1 VNGSGKDMANKQIR
15 VVGLGNALVDV
26 VASVEA
32 GAIARHA
39 LTPGGMHLVDRDA
52 ADALYAEVG
61 PGLVQSGGSVA
72 NSIAHMRGLGLAC
85 TFIGK
90 VARDP
95 LGDAFAADLAALG
108 VDFPALG
115 PADGAGTGRCVV
127 LVTPDGERTMS
138 TYLGAAQG
146 LTPAD
151 VEAGMPASAAL
162 LLVEGYLWDSPEGAA
177 MINAAAARARD
188 IGARIALTP
197 SDAGCVGRHR
207 DAMLAFVSNHC
218 DILVG
223 NHHEV
228 GALAGTD
235 NSPEE
240 ALVWARRHAD
250 VVAVTMSE
258 AGALVAD
265 GERAYR
271 VEALAVERVVD
282 NNGAGDAFAAGFLH
296 DVLVGASLPEAGRR
310 GAELAARVITHPGA
324 REQVAA

>member
-1 VNGSGKDMANKQIR
+1 MAKKQTR

-26 VASVEA
+26 VASVDAE
-32 GAIARHA
+32 AIARHS
-39 LTPGGMHLVDRDA
+39 LTPGGMHLVDREA

-72 NSIAHMRGLGLAC
+72 NSIAHMRSLGLAC

-90 VARDP
+90 VARDT

-108 VDFPALG
+108 VDFPAIG
-115 PADGAGTGRCVV
+115 PADTGTGRCVV

-151 VEAGMPASAAL
+151 VEAGMPDAAAL
-162 LLVEGYLWDSPEGAA
+162 LLVEGYLWDSPEGAT
-177 MINAAAARARD
+177 MIETAATRARAV
-188 IGARIALTP
+188 GARIALTP
-197 SDAGCVGRHR
+197 SDAGCVERHR
-207 DAMLAFVSNHC
+207 DAMLAFIRDHC

-235 NSPEE
+235 SPEE
-240 ALVWARRHAD
+240 ALVWARRHARIA
-250 VVAVTMSE
+250 AVTMSE
-258 AGALVAD
+258 NGALIAD
-265 GERAYR
+265 EDRAYR
-271 VEALAVERVVD
+271 IEAQPVEHVVD
-282 NNGAGDAFAAGFLH
+282 TTGAGDAFAAGFLH
-296 DVLVGASLPEAGRR
+296 GVLEGASLPEAARR

-324 REQVAA
+324 REQAAA

>member
-1 VNGSGKDMANKQIR
+1 MPNKQLR

-26 VASVEA
+26 VASVNPE
-32 GAIARHA
+32 AIARHS
-39 LTPGGMHLVDRDA
+39 LTPGGMHLVDREA

-72 NSIAHMRGLGLAC
+72 NSIAHMRGLGLPC

-90 VARDP
+90 VAKDA

-108 VDFPALG
+108 VDFPAVG
-115 PADGAGTGRCVV
+115 PGETGTGRCVV

-151 VEAGMPASAAL
+151 VEAGMPDDAAL

-177 MINAAAARARD
+177 MIDAAAARAHAV
-188 IGARIALTP
+188 GARIALTP

-207 DAMLAFVSNHC
+207 DAMLAFIRDHC

-223 NHHEV
+223 NQHEV

-235 NSPEE
+235 SPEE
-240 ALVWARRHAD
+240 ALVWARRHASI
-250 VVAVTMSE
+250 VAVTMSE
-258 AGALVAD
+258 DGALVAD
-265 GERAYR
+265 EDRAYR
-271 VEALAVERVVD
+271 IEAQPVERVVD
-282 NNGAGDAFAAGFLH
+282 TTGAGDAFAAGFLH
-296 DVLVGASLPEAGRR
+296 GVLEGAPLPEAARR

-324 REQVAA
+324 RQQAAA